1 MPARASSERPFV
13 RDKDIL
19 QREAKEGA
27 AGLTTLGYGI
37 VLAITLSILALNAW
51 ALVRLAAV
59 TEAAEPPPRQRRG
72 SAAPRRPFED
82 DPERFVSVLRE
93 FIGMTEPSSYDE
105 RDPPPARGA
114 RA

>member
-59 TEAAEPPPRQRRG
+59 TEAAEPPPDG
-72 SAAPRRPFED
+72 SARFRRTPVV
-82 DPERFVSVLRE
+82 RSRT
-93 FIGMTEPSSYDE
+93 IRSAS
-105 RDPPPARGA
+105 
-114 RA
+114 